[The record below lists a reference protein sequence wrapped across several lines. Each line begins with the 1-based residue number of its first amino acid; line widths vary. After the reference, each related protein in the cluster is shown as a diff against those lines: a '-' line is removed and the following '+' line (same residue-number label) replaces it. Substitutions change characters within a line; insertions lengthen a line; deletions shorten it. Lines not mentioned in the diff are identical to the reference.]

1 LPFGEYSQKSLQKNL
16 LNSFLKFMYYFVKV
30 YVKNLPK
37 NVIFK
42 VFQIHLQVFLWLKN
56 SGYKSFYIIFEG
68 PNVNEIISY
77 FGHL

>member
-1 LPFGEYSQKSLQKNL
+1 
-16 LNSFLKFMYYFVKV
+16 MYYFVKV